1 MYQEPSPPLLMS
13 VNATA
18 MTPQRGSDQLWRDAA
33 TLFVRWRD
41 GESRAV
47 DDLVRCLSPVLW
59 QIARAQ
65 RLDEE
70 AAADVVQTAW
80 LALVRHPESVR
91 DPATVGAW
99 LSTTTR
105 REAWRVARDANRV
118 DPTDEELP
126 GPHVLSAEDEAT
138 THLRDRTLWDAV
150 AQLSERCQRLLRV
163 AAFLDRPDYA
173 RLSNELGMAVG
184 SIGPTRS
191 RCLTRL
197 RHLLDAVGVHHA

>member
-1 MYQEPSPPLLMS
+1 MYQESSPPLLMS

-18 MTPQRGSDQLWRDAA
+18 MTPQRVSEQLWRDAA
-33 TLFVRWRD
+33 TLFARWRD
-41 GESRAV
+41 GESQAV

-80 LALVRHPESVR
+80 LALVRRPESVR

-99 LSTTTR
+99 LATTTR
-105 REAWRVARDANRV
+105 REAWRVARSATRV
-118 DPTDEELP
+118 DPTDQELP
-126 GPHVLSAEDEAT
+126 GPPVSSAEDEAT
-138 THLRDRTLWDAV
+138 THLRDQTLWNAV
-150 AQLSERCQRLLRV
+150 GQLSERCQRLLRV

-173 RLSNELGMAVG
+173 RLSDELGMAVG

>member
-1 MYQEPSPPLLMS
+1 MS
-13 VNATA
+13 VNATT
-18 MTPQRGSDQLWRDAA
+18 MTPQRGSEQLWRDAA
-33 TLFVRWRD
+33 THFVLWRD
-41 GESRAV
+41 GESRAI

-59 QIARAQ
+59 QVARAQ

-70 AAADVVQTAW
+70 TAADVVQTAW

-105 REAWRVARDANRV
+105 REAWRVARNANRV

-126 GPHVLSAEDEAT
+126 VPHVSSAEDEAT

-191 RCLTRL
+191 RCLARL
-197 RHLLDAVGVHHA
+197 RHLLESVGVHHA

>member
-1 MYQEPSPPLLMS
+1 MYQESSPPLLMS
-13 VNATA
+13 MNATA
-18 MTPQRGSDQLWRDAA
+18 MTRQRVSEQLWRDAA
-33 TLFVRWRD
+33 TLFVRWRA
-41 GESRAV
+41 GESQAV

-70 AAADVVQTAW
+70 AAADVVQSAW
-80 LALVRHPESVR
+80 LALVRRPESVR

-99 LSTTTR
+99 LATTTR
-105 REAWRVARDANRV
+105 REAWRVARNATRV

-126 GPHVLSAEDEAT
+126 GPPVSSAEDEAT
-138 THLRDRTLWDAV
+138 THLRDQTLWSAV
-150 AQLSERCQRLLRV
+150 GQLSERCQRLLRV

-173 RLSNELGMAVG
+173 RLSDELGMAVG